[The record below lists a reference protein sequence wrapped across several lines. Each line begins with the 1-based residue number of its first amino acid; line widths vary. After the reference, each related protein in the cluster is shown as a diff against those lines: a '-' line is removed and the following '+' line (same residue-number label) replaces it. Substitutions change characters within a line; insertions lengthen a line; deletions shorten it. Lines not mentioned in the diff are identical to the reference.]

1 MVKADAIID
10 MQEIEFLNGVRQKY
24 NIKREDEVM
33 ADTLTLAD
41 ALQTLKDT
49 SDSLK
54 QDLWGDF
61 RGMAV
66 SDNACSREE
75 AMYLFSIV
83 ACLSGTL
90 SDNATVYSVELP
102 ENIKLDNSQVLYI
115 EGEYY
120 KETNREINV
129 HYREILNELRLVGFN
144 FVYIPKVGE
153 HYRSLSRE
161 DLHMLISFLY
171 PSVSEIQMEHVAKQL
186 TTLSTSDFCKTEIVG
201 RMKID
206 GLAIFSLGIKNKI
219 AANTEEEFTVSKNIE
234 GVKLKARAT
243 GELSS
248 KQLNL
253 EATLRKATL
262 VNGKPVTSTTDPTSG
277 GSNSGNN
284 GGGGGSLVDDP
295 EGD

>member
-1 MVKADAIID
+1 
-10 MQEIEFLNGVRQKY
+10 
-24 NIKREDEVM
+24 
-33 ADTLTLAD
+33 
-41 ALQTLKDT
+41 
-49 SDSLK
+49 
-54 QDLWGDF
+54 
-61 RGMAV
+61 
-66 SDNACSREE
+66 
-75 AMYLFSIV
+75 
-83 ACLSGTL
+83 
-90 SDNATVYSVELP
+90 
-102 ENIKLDNSQVLYI
+102 
-115 EGEYY
+115 
-120 KETNREINV
+120 
-129 HYREILNELRLVGFN
+129 
-144 FVYIPKVGE
+144 
-153 HYRSLSRE
+153 
-161 DLHMLISFLY
+161 
-171 PSVSEIQMEHVAKQL
+171 
-186 TTLSTSDFCKTEIVG
+186 
-201 RMKID
+201 MKID